1 MKDAPNTE
9 TPERRRRRN
18 GLIIGGL
25 IVFTLIIY
33 SNTLHVPF
41 VFDDLPNIVERTDLH
56 LRQLTLDS
64 VLDTFTRGKNGD
76 EALHRPVSNFTFAL
90 NFYLGGFNVTGYHL
104 VNLAI
109 HMTTAVFLFKTLMLM
124 LAARGNRYSENERL
138 RIAGIAAMLWV
149 IHPIQIQ
156 AVTYIV
162 QRMASL
168 AAMFYILGFWAW
180 LRFRLSGNR
189 RYGFFVISGLM
200 AVLAVLTKQNAVMF
214 PVGILLLEWLVLS
227 GMQQPGLGL
236 KKRMAALTVLV
247 LAGMVIAM
255 LAAYSIEA
263 TTLFDDY
270 AKKPFT
276 LTERLLTQPRVIF
289 FHLYQILALMPE
301 YYCIDHAFS
310 KSTGLTTPTTT
321 LFAIL
326 GIIAATGV
334 AIGLRKRLPL
344 VCFAVLF
351 FLSHHAVE
359 STFLPLQLVFEH
371 RNYLPSL
378 FLFLPVALAVNRLLV
393 FYAGRSRFVYYV
405 IALVTTCTFI
415 FIGMCTHVRNYDW
428 RSPET
433 LWKDASRKYPGIT
446 RPYHN
451 LGYYY
456 QRQGAVQKALDTYE
470 IALTR
475 RDHDWKLKKILTLGN
490 MARLYCQ
497 RQDYQRAEAA
507 LQRAAA
513 IAEKVTGDANAIY
526 KIEEKKYILLL
537 SKIYSHTRPELAD
550 ETVDRAIKFT
560 KAAGPL
566 GRLYDIKG
574 MLALHRGDFNGA
586 RNAFLQVRRLKRNN
600 AMANLKLGVTAT
612 CTGALEKG
620 RRYLEQFIA
629 EHPRHAPAHL
639 YLAENRL
646 LARNHDAAEAGMT
659 AFIENTGI
667 KTIKELILNIRKG
680 DVETLPLVDSSR
692 TLELLNNC
700 LNHYI
705 PSISDHSGHKT
716 HSPASGKQPLPP
728 SDG

>member
-1 MKDAPNTE
+1 MSYCKNTAAGLEGFYEAIGFDHCRKILYNRQIMKDAPNTE
-9 TPERRRRRN
+9 NPTRGNRLN
-18 GLIIGGL
+18 GPNRLIIGGL

-41 VFDDLPNIVERTDLH
+41 VFDDLSNIVERTDLH
-56 LRQLTLDS
+56 LRQLTIDT
-64 VLDTFTRGKNGD
+64 VLDTFTMGSGG
-76 EALHRPVSNFTFAL
+76 EETLHRPVSNLSFAL
-90 NFYLGGFNVTGYHL
+90 NFYIGGFNVTGYHL

-109 HMTTAVFLFKTLMLM
+109 HITTAIFLFKTLILI
-124 LAARGNRYSENERL
+124 LATRKNLYSENERL
-138 RIAGIAAMLWV
+138 LIAGIAAMLWA

-180 LRFRLSGNR
+180 LRFRMSGNR
-189 RYGFFVISGLM
+189 RYGFLVISGLM
-200 AVLAVLTKQNAVMF
+200 AAMAILSKQNAVMF

-227 GMQQPGLGL
+227 GMQQPEKPFRKGLVVV
-236 KKRMAALTVLV
+236 TVLAFGV
-247 LAGMVIAM
+247 AVIAV
-255 LAAYSIEA
+255 LSAYSIDV
-263 TTLFDDY
+263 TTLFESYDN
-270 AKKPFT
+270 KPFT

-301 YYCIDHAFS
+301 YYCIDHAFP
-310 KSTGLTTPTTT
+310 KSTDLLTPTAT
-321 LFAIL
+321 LFAII

-378 FLFLPVALAVNRLLV
+378 FLSLPVALAINRLLM
-393 FYAGRSRFVYYV
+393 FYAGRSRFIYYV
-405 IALVTTCTFI
+405 IAMVTTCTFI

-433 LWKDASRKYPGIT
+433 LWKDATRKYPDIT

-470 IALTR
+470 IALTK

-490 MARLYCQ
+490 MARLYYQ
-497 RQDYQRAEAA
+497 GQDYQRAEAA
-507 LQRAAA
+507 LERAAA
-513 IAEKVTGDANAIY
+513 LAEKVTGDADAIY
-526 KIEEKKYILLL
+526 KIKEKKYILLL
-537 SKIYSHTRPELAD
+537 SKIYGHTRPDLAG
-550 ETVDRAIKFT
+550 ETIDRAVKFA
-560 KAAGPL
+560 KDPGSLAK
-566 GRLYDIKG
+566 LYNLKG
-574 MLALHRGDFNGA
+574 MLALHRGEYEGA
-586 RNAFLQVRRLKRNN
+586 RNAFLQTLRHDRDN
-600 AMANLKLGVTAT
+600 ATVDLNLGVTAT
-612 CTGALEKG
+612 FAGSFEKG
-620 RRYLEQFIA
+620 RRHLAQFIA
-629 EHPRHAPAHL
+629 DHPHHAPTYL

-646 LARNHDAAEAGMT
+646 LAGDPDTAAD
-659 AFIENTGI
+659 
-667 KTIKELILNIRKG
+667 R
-680 DVETLPLVDSSR
+680 
-692 TLELLNNC
+692 
-700 LNHYI
+700 
-705 PSISDHSGHKT
+705 
-716 HSPASGKQPLPP
+716 
-728 SDG
+728 